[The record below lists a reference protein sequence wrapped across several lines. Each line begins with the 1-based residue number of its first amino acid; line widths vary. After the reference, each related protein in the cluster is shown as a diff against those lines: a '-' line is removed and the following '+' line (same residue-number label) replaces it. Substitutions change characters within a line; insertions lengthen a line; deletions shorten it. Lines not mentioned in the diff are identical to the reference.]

1 METASV
7 NGKTAKTYNIRMS
20 TATDAYIQQNRPRL
34 LDELKDFI
42 RIPSISTLPEHRPDV
57 ERAARFV
64 SDSLRR
70 AGMENVEIVPTAGHP
85 LVYADWLHAP
95 GKPTVLCYGHY
106 DVQPADPLDLWITP
120 AFEPT
125 ERNGNLYARGAV
137 DDKGQMYMHIKA
149 IEALRA
155 VNGTLPLN
163 VKFLIEGEE
172 EVGGAAIAKY
182 VAENP
187 AKLKADVALVS
198 DTAMYAEG
206 MPTLCIGL
214 RGLIYMEVEA
224 AGPARDL
231 HSGLYGGAAPN
242 AVYGLIELLA
252 KAKDANGVIQIPG
265 IYDDVEEPA
274 AAELESWKRLPFDE
288 REFLAKEV
296 GATALTGEPGRSV
309 LERVWSRPTF
319 EVHGIAGGFT
329 AAGAKTVIPAKATA
343 KVSFRLVP
351 RQDPDA
357 VVAAFRAWV
366 TKNLPKGIQAE
377 VRVLSAGP
385 GLVVNPDH
393 PAIEVAARAFGEVFG
408 KQTVFIR
415 SGGSIPI
422 VGDFANHLKIP
433 TILMGFG
440 LPDDGLHSPNEKYKI
455 ENYYL
460 GIMTVAHFLE
470 EYGAR

>member
-1 METASV
+1 
-7 NGKTAKTYNIRMS
+7 MS
-20 TATDAYIQQNRPRL
+20 AAIDAFVTQNRDRFL
-34 LDELKDFI
+34 NELKDFI
-42 RIPSISTLPEHRPDV
+42 RIPSISTLPEHRPDID
-57 ERAARFV
+57 RAASFV
-64 SDSLRR
+64 ADSLKS
-70 AGMENVEIVPTAGHP
+70 AGLENIEIIPTGQHP

-106 DVQPADPLDLWITP
+106 DVQPADPLELWKSP
-120 AFEPT
+120 PFEPT
-125 ERNGNLYARGAV
+125 ERDGNLYARGAV

-155 VNGTLPLN
+155 VNGTLPVN
-163 VKFLIEGEE
+163 IKFLVEGEE
-172 EVGGAAIAKY
+172 EIGGASIAKF
-182 VAENP
+182 VAQNA

-214 RGLIYMEVEA
+214 RGLIYLEVEA
-224 AGPARDL
+224 AGPVRDL

-242 AVYGLIELLA
+242 AVFGLIELLA
-252 KAKDANGVIQIPG
+252 KSKDANGVIQIPG
-265 IYDDVEEPA
+265 IYDDVDEPA
-274 AAELESWKRLPFDE
+274 PAELASWKSLPFDQK
-288 REFLAKEV
+288 EFLAKEV
-296 GATALTGEPGRSV
+296 GSAELTGEPGRTV

-329 AAGAKTVIPAKATA
+329 GAGAKTVIPAKAVA

-357 VVAAFRAWV
+357 VVAAFRTWV
-366 TKNLPKGIQAE
+366 EANTPHGIRTQ
-377 VRVLSAGP
+377 VRVLSASP
-385 GLVVNPDH
+385 GLVVNPEH
-393 PAIEVAARAFGEVFG
+393 PAIDVAARAFGEVFG
-408 KQTVFIR
+408 KKTVFIR

-422 VGDFANHLKIP
+422 VGDFANHLAIP

-440 LPDDGLHSPNEKYKI
+440 LPDDGLHSPNEKYKV

-460 GIMTVAHFLE
+460 GIMTIAHFLE
-470 EYGAR
+470 QYGQ